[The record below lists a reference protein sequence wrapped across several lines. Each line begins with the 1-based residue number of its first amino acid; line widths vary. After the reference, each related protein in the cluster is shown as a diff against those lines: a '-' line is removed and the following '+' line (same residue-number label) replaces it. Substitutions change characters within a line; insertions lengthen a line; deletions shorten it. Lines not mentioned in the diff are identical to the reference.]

1 MAKNL
6 HWNLLEKKYLIKD
19 EWIRLR
25 GDTYQMPNGR
35 RVEPYY
41 VLEYPDW
48 VNVTAIT
55 EDNEVVMVRQYRP
68 GRNEVAYELP
78 GGMMDEGESSL
89 ETARRELL
97 EETGFV
103 ADHFEELARTAV
115 NPANHTNQSI
125 SILATGAR
133 RTGEQQL
140 DTTEDIE
147 VSVIPW
153 EEVMRMLR
161 DNEFP
166 QAMHVASLFYVIQR
180 LRGDW

>member
-1 MAKNL
+1 M
-6 HWNLLEKKYLIKD
+6 EKKYLIED

-25 GDTYQMPNGR
+25 GDAYQMPNGR
-35 RVEPYY
+35 VVSPYY

-55 EDNEVVMVRQYRP
+55 EDRQVVMVRQYRP
-68 GRNEVAYELP
+68 GRNEVAWELP
-78 GGMMDEGESSL
+78 GGMMDKEESSL

-125 SILATGAR
+125 TILATGAR
-133 RTGEQQL
+133 YVGEQQL

-147 VSVIPW
+147 VGIIPW

-161 DNEFP
+161 DNELP
-166 QAMHVASLFYVIQR
+166 QAMHVASLFYAIQR
-180 LRGDW
+180 LNEIA